1 MKKKLHLILA
11 IVLAAALLLAACNTS
26 EENGSEATDNKVSP
40 VVNPLPETVSS
51 DRTTV
56 RLYFGYLDKKLLVG
70 ETSSI
75 SVPVNEST
83 ESAIVKAL
91 ITGPSATRVDFVPVI
106 NPETEVVQIKD
117 DGTVLTITLSSDFTK
132 NFGAMA
138 SEERDYTQT
147 RRYLAVYSIANS
159 LIEQGK
165 YSRVRILIDEDGSGN
180 GRPIT
185 RAEAGMEGTAGT
197 EPFERNGE
205 IELNA
210 ANTMREI
217 LNATKERDWE
227 TLYGFIAYKN
237 AYDQDKPSLEDFT
250 NEVVSSKLSIS
261 DTAVLDDVL
270 LPDTHTSVVMAN
282 YALKLGEDEARIM
295 GNIPIRLTQEND
307 VWKITYNTFKAN
319 FLT

>member
-1 MKKKLHLILA
+1 MKKILHLILA
-11 IVLAAALLLAACNTS
+11 MVMAAAILLVACNGV
-26 EENGSEATDNKVSP
+26 EENQGEATDDKISP
-40 VVNPLPETVSS
+40 VVNPLPETNNA

-91 ITGPSATRVDFVPVI
+91 ITGPSATRVDLVPVI
-106 NPETEVVQIKD
+106 NPETEVVQIKE
-117 DGTVLTITLSSDFTK
+117 DGTVLTVTLSKEFIEA
-132 NFGAMA
+132 FGAMA
-138 SEERDYTQT
+138 SEERDYAQT

-165 YSRVRILIDEDGSGN
+165 YSRIRILIDEDGSGN

-185 RAEAGMEGTAGT
+185 KAEAGMEGNGGT

-205 IELNA
+205 IELDA
-210 ANTMREI
+210 ANTMREV
-217 LNATKERDWE
+217 LNAAKERDWE
-227 TLYGFIAYKN
+227 SLYGFIAYKN

-250 NEVVSSKLSIS
+250 NEVVTSKLAVS
-261 DTAVLDDVL
+261 DPAVVDDVL
-270 LPDTHTSVVMAN
+270 LPDTHTGVVMVN
-282 YALKLGEDEARIM
+282 YVLKLGEDEAKTM
-295 GNIPIRLTQEND
+295 SNIPIRLTQEND
-307 VWKITYNTFKAN
+307 VWKISYNTFKTN